1 MAAGRSA
8 GADPQL
14 SVTMAEIA
22 RRAGVHVSTVSRALA
37 APDSPTA
44 RAKTLE
50 IKRIA
55 DELGFRPNHVAA
67 ALRRQRTHAI
77 GVLVPRLT
85 DYVLAR
91 IYEGIDQS
99 AFSSGFTTFVANTAD
114 QPALRVQRLEE
125 FLSRRPEG
133 IVLGDARLDEDRVV
147 EALDR
152 RGIPYVLT
160 SRRLEGC
167 PSATTDD
174 VRGGRLA
181 GHHLVAL
188 GHSRVGVVAGEAYA
202 STGVDRTA
210 GFLGALAEAG
220 VEVAP
225 DQVLRSRFDTEGGRA
240 AADELLARHPDLT
253 AIFAVNDTAAIGAMG
268 AVRASG
274 RHVGSDVAV
283 VGYNDIP
290 LAAELPVP
298 LTTVASPMFEMGRRA
313 AELLLERISG
323 GDPEPVLLEPE
334 LRVRESTT
342 GVSVPS

>member
-1 MAAGRSA
+1 M
-8 GADPQL
+8 
-14 SVTMAEIA
+14 
-22 RRAGVHVSTVSRALA
+22 
-37 APDSPTA
+37 
-44 RAKTLE
+44 
-50 IKRIA
+50 
-55 DELGFRPNHVAA
+55 
-67 ALRRQRTHAI
+67 
-77 GVLVPRLT
+77 LVPRLT

-274 RHVGSDVAV
+274 ATSAATSRWSATTTSRSPPSSPCRSPPWPRPCSRWAAAPPSSSWSGSA
-283 VGYNDIP
+283 GATP
-290 LAAELPVP
+290 SRSSSSPSSGS
-298 LTTVASPMFEMGRRA
+298 ASRPPG
-313 AELLLERISG
+313 
-323 GDPEPVLLEPE
+323 
-334 LRVRESTT
+334 
-342 GVSVPS
+342 